1 MNVFLKNR
9 DFRQLSLNQNISL
22 LGDTMFYLA
31 IMQAVSGYS
40 FAPLAVF
47 LITASEELPH
57 LMQLSTGSFADFQKN
72 RITKSLVLGFSK
84 FLLYLFVAAL
94 SGSNLNI
101 ISIIIICIIN
111 LLSDMFGRFTGSMIS
126 PLYIKLLGEDV
137 AEAMGFNQAIGS
149 IVQVFANLCG
159 GLALGFISL
168 QWFAIINALTFLFA
182 FLGLFYI
189 RKDLEDY
196 EKTLPQTTNFN
207 VKNYVTHIWQSL
219 QVLFSFS
226 SILKL
231 YTILAIGQSILGM
244 ILPLSSLLLIKR
256 QFMGLSVGFSLGLLS
271 TSVFVG
277 MILGNICTAFLT
289 KKLSIR
295 TAILVSNM
303 ANLTISF
310 GILFSDYSLILFGA
324 FGSAFFMGI
333 INPKLQELFFKQV
346 PEDKMGAIESGLG
359 FLITCIGSLLS
370 MFMVFIATQHTELSA
385 YLSMGILVFSSFLLV
400 RIKSDV
406 QPK

>member
-1 MNVFLKNR
+1 MKNC
-9 DFRQLSLNQNISL
+9 
-22 LGDTMFYLA
+22 
-31 IMQAVSGYS
+31 
-40 FAPLAVF
+40 
-47 LITASEELPH
+47 ITAIQLAGSNSLAKTYEGH
-57 LMQLSTGSFADFQKN
+57 LKKN
-72 RITKSLVLGFSK
+72 LAEDSQQAYMGKSK
-84 FLLYLFVAAL
+84 CLLYLSKL
-94 SGSNLNI
+94 SR
-101 ISIIIICIIN
+101 IIIHFC
-111 LLSDMFGRFTGSMIS
+111 
-126 PLYIKLLGEDV
+126 
-137 AEAMGFNQAIGS
+137 
-149 IVQVFANLCG
+149 
-159 GLALGFISL
+159 
-168 QWFAIINALTFLFA
+168 
-182 FLGLFYI
+182 
-189 RKDLEDY
+189 
-196 EKTLPQTTNFN
+196 
-207 VKNYVTHIWQSL
+207 
-219 QVLFSFS
+219 
-226 SILKL
+226 
-231 YTILAIGQSILGM
+231 
-244 ILPLSSLLLIKR
+244 
-256 QFMGLSVGFSLGLLS
+256 
-271 TSVFVG
+271 FVG

-406 QPK
+406 

>member
-1 MNVFLKNR
+1 
-9 DFRQLSLNQNISL
+9 
-22 LGDTMFYLA
+22 
-31 IMQAVSGYS
+31 
-40 FAPLAVF
+40 
-47 LITASEELPH
+47 
-57 LMQLSTGSFADFQKN
+57 
-72 RITKSLVLGFSK
+72 
-84 FLLYLFVAAL
+84 
-94 SGSNLNI
+94 
-101 ISIIIICIIN
+101 
-111 LLSDMFGRFTGSMIS
+111 
-126 PLYIKLLGEDV
+126 
-137 AEAMGFNQAIGS
+137 
-149 IVQVFANLCG
+149 
-159 GLALGFISL
+159 
-168 QWFAIINALTFLFA
+168 
-182 FLGLFYI
+182 
-189 RKDLEDY
+189 
-196 EKTLPQTTNFN
+196 
-207 VKNYVTHIWQSL
+207 
-219 QVLFSFS
+219 
-226 SILKL
+226 
-231 YTILAIGQSILGM
+231 
-244 ILPLSSLLLIKR
+244 
-256 QFMGLSVGFSLGLLS
+256 
-271 TSVFVG
+271 

-406 QPK
+406 

>member
-57 LMQLSTGSFADFQKN
+57 LMQLFTGSFADFQKN

-406 QPK
+406 

>member
-1 MNVFLKNR
+1 
-9 DFRQLSLNQNISL
+9 
-22 LGDTMFYLA
+22 
-31 IMQAVSGYS
+31 
-40 FAPLAVF
+40 
-47 LITASEELPH
+47 
-57 LMQLSTGSFADFQKN
+57 
-72 RITKSLVLGFSK
+72 VLGFSK

>member
-1 MNVFLKNR
+1 MKKLLYSQMESENKRQKFHQINMILLKIRLQDLSGENYYDKKDLDDLTDYLFSVEYWGYYELLIFMNTLDVLNHDVFMVLAREMSRRSDFYKEIPNNR
-9 DFRQLSLNQNISL
+9 RLISTMLLNAYITCIEREKFIDALYFEKLLNQCFFIETEIYERLVFKYAQNL
-22 LGDTMFYLA
+22 YLYKKERNSN
-31 IMQAVSGYS
+31 AVTEMKNC
-40 FAPLAVF
+40 
-47 LITASEELPH
+47 ITAI
-57 LMQLSTGSFADFQKN
+57 QLA
-72 RITKSLVLGFSK
+72 
-84 FLLYLFVAAL
+84 
-94 SGSNLNI
+94 GSNSLAKTYEGHLKK
-101 ISIIIICIIN
+101 N
-111 LLSDMFGRFTGSMIS
+111 LA
-126 PLYIKLLGEDV
+126 EDSQQ
-137 AEAMGFNQAIGS
+137 AYMGKKVS
-149 IVQVFANLCG
+149 V
-159 GLALGFISL
+159 
-168 QWFAIINALTFLFA
+168 
-182 FLGLFYI
+182 FYI
-189 RKDLEDY
+189 LVN
-196 EKTLPQTTNFN
+196 L
-207 VKNYVTHIWQSL
+207 V
-219 QVLFSFS
+219 
-226 SILKL
+226 
-231 YTILAIGQSILGM
+231 
-244 ILPLSSLLLIKR
+244 
-256 QFMGLSVGFSLGLLS
+256 GLLS

-406 QPK
+406 